1 MITKK
6 ELNFFKKE
14 GYLIKNT
21 NSIDSLNQIQSFI
34 FNTLN
39 KHSKINF
46 FKDSKINFFTKF
58 HKNIKK
64 KKLNEIRV
72 SAINDINKKNGF
84 RDLYYEAAKELLD
97 DLVGNEVAMQKKINL
112 SIQIPNDKKSILPM
126 HSDIYAGES
135 PFEVVIWIPMMNVKK
150 SSHSMFITNPRD
162 NIKINKDVT
171 TGGKSTLQKI
181 YQKHKKK
188 FKFIKIDYGQIL
200 IFSPIIQHGN
210 VINRTDETRI
220 SLNCR
225 FKSLLTPF
233 DVFSKTHR
241 NIPHFFQPYNIKPL
255 TQIGFNFINAINKKK
270 FHGSL

>member
-39 KHSKINF
+39 KHSKKNF
-46 FKDSKINFFTKF
+46 FNDSKINFFTKF
-58 HKNIKK
+58 HKNINK

>member
-46 FKDSKINFFTKF
+46 FNDSKINFFTKF
-58 HKNIKK
+58 HKNINK

-188 FKFIKIDYGQIL
+188 LEPKFK
-200 IFSPIIQHGN
+200 
-210 VINRTDETRI
+210 RTVLPLDDKFNASVSGAEV
-220 SLNCR
+220 
-225 FKSLLTPF
+225 LL
-233 DVFSKTHR
+233 
-241 NIPHFFQPYNIKPL
+241 
-255 TQIGFNFINAINKKK
+255 
-270 FHGSL
+270 

>member
-46 FKDSKINFFTKF
+46 SNDSKINFFTKF
-58 HKNIKK
+58 HKNINK

-84 RDLYYEAAKELLD
+84 RDLYYEASKELLD

>member
-1 MITKK
+1 MISNK

-21 NSIDSLNQIQSFI
+21 NSIDSLNQIQNFI
-34 FNTLN
+34 FNTLT
-39 KHSKINF
+39 KHSKIKS
-46 FKDSKINFFTKF
+46 FKDNKLNFFTKF
-58 HKNIKK
+58 HKNINK

-72 SAINDINKKNGF
+72 SAINDINRKDGF
-84 RDLYYEAAKELLD
+84 RDLYYESAKELLD
-97 DLVGNEVAMQKKINL
+97 DLVGNEIAMQKKINL

-150 SSHSMFITNPRD
+150 SSHSMFITNPKD

-171 TGGKSTLQKI
+171 TGRKSTLQKI
-181 YQKHKKK
+181 YEKHKKK

-210 VINRTDETRI
+210 IINKTDETRI

>member
-1 MITKK
+1 MISKK

-21 NSIDSLNQIQSFI
+21 NSINSLNKIHNFI
-34 FNTLN
+34 FNILS
-39 KHSKINF
+39 KHSKIKF
-46 FKDSKINFFTKF
+46 FHNNKINFFTKF
-58 HKNIKK
+58 HKNINR

-72 SAINDINKKNGF
+72 SAINEINKKHGF
-84 RDLYYEAAKELLD
+84 RDLYYQSSKELLD

-150 SSHSMFITNPRD
+150 SSHSMFITNPKD

-171 TGGKSTLQKI
+171 TGRKFTLQKI

-210 VINRTDETRI
+210 VINKTDETRI

>member
-1 MITKK
+1 MISKK

-21 NSIDSLNQIQSFI
+21 NSINSLNKIQNFI
-34 FNTLN
+34 FKILS
-39 KHSKINF
+39 KHSKIKF
-46 FKDSKINFFTKF
+46 FHNNKINFFTKF
-58 HKNIKK
+58 HKNINR

-72 SAINDINKKNGF
+72 SAINEINKKHGF
-84 RDLYYEAAKELLD
+84 RDLYYQSSKELLD

-150 SSHSMFITNPRD
+150 SSHSMFITNPKD

-171 TGGKSTLQKI
+171 TGRKFTLQKI

-210 VINRTDETRI
+210 VINKTDETRI

>member
-1 MITKK
+1 MISKK

-21 NSIDSLNQIQSFI
+21 NSINSLNKIHNFI
-34 FNTLN
+34 FNILS
-39 KHSKINF
+39 KHSKKKKFHNN
-46 FKDSKINFFTKF
+46 KINFFTKF
-58 HKNIKK
+58 HKNINR

-72 SAINDINKKNGF
+72 SAINEINKKHGF
-84 RDLYYEAAKELLD
+84 RDLYYQSSKELLD

-150 SSHSMFITNPRD
+150 SSHSMFITNPKD

-171 TGGKSTLQKI
+171 TGRKFTLQKI

-210 VINRTDETRI
+210 VINKTDETRI

-255 TQIGFNFINAINKKK
+255 TQVGFNFINAINKKK

>member
-46 FKDSKINFFTKF
+46 FNDSKINFFTKF
-58 HKNIKK
+58 HKNINK

-241 NIPHFFQPYNIKPL
+241 NIPHFFKPHVVKPL
-255 TQIGFNFINAINKKK
+255 TRIGFNFIESVNKKK
-270 FHGSL
+270 FHGTI

>member
-46 FKDSKINFFTKF
+46 SNDSKINFFTKF
-58 HKNIKK
+58 HKNINK